1 MIKNEQQSDKKK
13 TRLLWRVFKWIGLSL
28 LALLLVAAVIF
39 QAPWKIITLLA
50 IILAACTVLPKP
62 FRKWFWLTVSAVLIA
77 LIIWIFL
84 PEDNEGWRPYTF
96 DIEMTELEAKYAI
109 PDEENAALIYDE
121 LFETFDIDSN
131 QPDFFVKSKDAPWLS
146 KDHPETA
153 EWLKGHQST
162 IEKLIQIS
170 KNEKC
175 RFLPISAD
183 LMSYSKYIEYLPK
196 IRQSTFLLISAS
208 NNDLAEARIDAAL
221 DKYFCVIRMAN
232 HLYQPPV
239 TIAFMVGFAIEHIAL
254 EQLNRFVIEGQPS
267 EKQIQLIANSIKG
280 PKNNWG
286 SDWQKILD
294 FEKLYVKNMLC
305 GMVYQADSEGK
316 TRLSRGSLALTIGQS
331 QQHFPAG
338 NYSRRKCAKLGLIYV
353 SLYVPSAPEKI
364 GRIVDESYAKYYA
377 MAEPDYDWS
386 KEPNYVWRLWKF
398 NYRAGVKF
406 ITGINEPTYYSVHER
421 YFRNLTL
428 RRGSRLLIE
437 IKRYHIEHGTWP
449 DSLNAIKS
457 GVPAEAFIDPA
468 NGNEFEYEN
477 HGERFSL
484 FGETV
489 NIWPK

>member
-232 HLYQPPV
+232 HLYQQPV

-267 EKQIQLIANSIKG
+267 EKHIQLIANSIKS

-286 SDWQKILD
+286 PDWQKILD

-305 GMVYQADSEGK
+305 GMVY
-316 TRLSRGSLALTIGQS
+316 
-331 QQHFPAG
+331 H
-338 NYSRRKCAKLGLIYV
+338 
-353 SLYVPSAPEKI
+353 
-364 GRIVDESYAKYYA
+364 
-377 MAEPDYDWS
+377 
-386 KEPNYVWRLWKF
+386 
-398 NYRAGVKF
+398 
-406 ITGINEPTYYSVHER
+406 
-421 YFRNLTL
+421 LTL
-428 RRGSRLLIE
+428 LHR
-437 IKRYHIEHGTWP
+437 
-449 DSLNAIKS
+449 SLQQPLC
-457 GVPAEAFIDPA
+457 G
-468 NGNEFEYEN
+468 
-477 HGERFSL
+477 L
-484 FGETV
+484 
-489 NIWPK
+489 